1 MRVLNLLLLLLLT
14 IYPIHA
20 QVGTYSETVGVEEI
34 QADFDLLW
42 VALNPYNPGLYLHR
56 SEQELLE
63 IRNNL
68 KSSIT

>member
-20 QVGTYSETVGVEEI
+20 QVGTYKETVGVKEI

-42 VALNPYNPGLYLHR
+42 EALNTYHPGLYLHR
-56 SEQELLE
+56 STE
-63 IRNNL
+63 
-68 KSSIT
+68 

>member
-20 QVGTYSETVGVEEI
+20 QVGTYKETVGVEEI

-42 VALNPYNPGLYLHR
+42 EALNTYHPGLYLHR
-56 SEQELLE
+56 S
-63 IRNNL
+63 
-68 KSSIT
+68 